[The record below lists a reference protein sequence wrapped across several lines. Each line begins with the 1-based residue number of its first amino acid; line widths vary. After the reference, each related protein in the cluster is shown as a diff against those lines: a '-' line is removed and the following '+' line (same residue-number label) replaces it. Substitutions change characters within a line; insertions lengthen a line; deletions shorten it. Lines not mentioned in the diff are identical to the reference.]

1 MKKLFL
7 ITGLEGTG
15 RTKNARFLCERHS
28 DCLSYCSTEGKSIDT
43 IFNEVRKSETKGVLL
58 DGFPQTTEE
67 MYALDKKLKE
77 ETDIQLT
84 LVLNLEAKDTIRKER
99 LDHNLV
105 KEKDELDKINLK
117 EIQAFYK
124 EKGLLKVQNSEEYLA
139 NICSVTELIV
149 RPRLGEVI

>member
-28 DCLSYCSTEGKSIDT
+28 ECLSYYNTEGKSIDT
-43 IFNEVRKSETKGVLL
+43 IFNEVHNCETKGVLL
-58 DGFPQTTEE
+58 DGFPRTTEE

-77 ETDIQLT
+77 EKDIELT
-84 LVLNLEAKDTIRKER
+84 LVLNLEANDKVREER
-99 LDHNLV
+99 LAHTLV

-117 EIQAFYK
+117 EIQSFYK
-124 EKGLLKVQNSEEYLA
+124 EKGLLKIQNSEDYLS
-139 NICSVTELIV
+139 NICAVTELIV
-149 RPRLGEVI
+149 FPRLGEVI